1 MRHKLVGSL
10 LVVVILLGWA
20 ASPAA
25 AAPRGRGGL
34 VVRLDSDGY
43 FGLTERPTVGFTLTN
58 RTAVDLYLLRWQ
70 LPIDGI
76 YTELFEV
83 ERDGEPVAYTGR
95 HVKFGTPRAE
105 DYVRVAAG
113 ASLSM
118 LVDLA
123 GSYDFSKSGEYSVRY
138 HAFAQDVLLDATPLK
153 AIGITELVSNV
164 TGMAV
169 ERDPRAAELLEKLT
183 RVEGKAASTSFVGCS
198 SGQQSALGT
207 ARNNATGYSSGSVS
221 YLGSHT
227 ASTAGPRYTTW
238 FGTPTSSLYNTVD
251 SHFDAILAAFQN
263 AAITF
268 DCSTCT
274 INAYAYVY
282 SSQPYKIYLCN
293 VFWQAP
299 ATGTDSKA
307 GTLVHE
313 MSHFSVVAGT
323 KDNAYGQ
330 TACKK
335 LAQKNPR
342 KAVANA
348 DSHEY
353 FAENTPSLN

>member
-1 MRHKLVGSL
+1 MRHKLVGGL

-20 ASPAA
+20 ASPAM
-25 AAPRGRGGL
+25 AAPRGGGGL

-43 FGLTERPTVGFTLTN
+43 FGLTERPVVGFTVTN
-58 RTAVDLYLLRWQ
+58 RTAVDMYLLRWQ
-70 LPIDGI
+70 MPIDGI
-76 YTELFEV
+76 HSEIFEV

-95 HVKFGTPRAE
+95 LVKFGTPRAE

-113 ASLSM
+113 GSLSM

-138 HAFAQDVLLDATPLK
+138 HAFAQDVLLDAMPVK
-153 AIGITELVSNV
+153 AIGITELVSNR
-164 TGMAV
+164 TAMAV
-169 ERDPRAAELLEKLT
+169 ERDPRAAELLEKVMQ
-183 RVEGKAASTSFVGCS
+183 VEGKAGSTSFVGCS
-198 SGQQSALGT
+198 SGQQSALNT
-207 ARNNATGYSSGSVS
+207 ARSNATNYSSGSAS

-238 FGTPTSSLYNTVD
+238 FGTPTTSLYSTVD

-268 DCSTCT
+268 DCSCT
-274 INAYAYVY
+274 ASYYAYVY
-282 SSQPYKIYLCN
+282 PTQPYRIYPCN
-293 VFWQAP
+293 AFWSAP

-313 MSHFSVVAGT
+313 MSHFNVVAGT
-323 KDNAYGQ
+323 DDNAYGQ

-335 LAQKNPR
+335 LAQKNAR
-342 KAVANA
+342 RAVNNA

-353 FAENTPSLN
+353 FAENTPSQN